1 MDKLRFLVLI
11 ILMDNADID
20 CMFGGSTLTRI
31 LNAHKC
37 LTDHVASLMER
48 DISIAED
55 RCVKNHI

>member
-1 MDKLRFLVLI
+1 
-11 ILMDNADID
+11 MDNADID

-31 LNAHKC
+31 LNAYKC